1 MNDGAVMSGWARN
14 LGVEHCEANDTDGR
28 ITVLGDPTGS
38 LTRELDMELDHPGP
52 ISVGII
58 GRCKRFALY
67 AVNGE
72 VRYVAVSEAFNDPA
86 GDDDPSATLAPAMM
100 DAIMKIKDEL

>member
-1 MNDGAVMSGWARN
+1 
-14 LGVEHCEANDTDGR
+14 
-28 ITVLGDPTGS
+28 
-38 LTRELDMELDHPGP
+38 MELDHPGP

-86 GDDDPSATLAPAMM
+86 GDDDPSATLAPAIM
-100 DAIMKIKDEL
+100 DAIMKIKDEF

>member
-1 MNDGAVMSGWARN
+1 MNDGAVMSGWASA
-14 LGVEHCEANDTDGR
+14 LGVEHYEANDTEGR
-28 ITVLGDPTGS
+28 ITFLGDPFGS
-38 LTRELDMELDHPGP
+38 LTRELDMELNHPGS

-67 AVNGE
+67 AVNGK
-72 VRYVAVSEAFNDPA
+72 VRYVAVSEADDDPA
-86 GDDDPSATLAPAMM
+86 GDDDPSATLAQVIM